1 MAAYQPMVNPVADI
15 SDVMG
20 AFARARAAKK
30 DQEAKRAEFLLRQ
43 QAADRENA
51 RLDEQMRHT
60 SELENHQRQIDT
72 ATAIPKIKNMLTPGH
87 PDYDPESGLSLAR
100 AYGINLAANQPEI
113 PKPPEAIPDKPL
125 SALPEG
131 VDAVSGGAPP
141 LEAAQN
147 TALDATRAQQQ
158 GEYTNKLIEARRRAP
173 TYSGSGPFGEVN
185 IDPNAAMASRA
196 EALRQQQE
204 KLSPLAGAAGEK
216 YAPVVNAMI
225 QAGMP
230 GSEVAKFLSE
240 KAKEDAA
247 AGRDAQYKP
256 TVEKQDEWHR
266 LAYQAAMANA
276 GARKAQAGDDN
287 PAVGAAIARHL
298 TENPGDIEGA
308 YRVAQQVGSQAPT
321 KTVGAVRTQVQPTES
336 QAKDARQ
343 AAIGQRALND
353 IAESGYQ
360 PTHEDI
366 QKWLNNQKWVDR
378 AQRAGG
384 GTGIGSIIGGGI
396 AGLAQGAGAIPQSE
410 TEGLDP
416 KAANYFANVRRY
428 METIGRAQSG
438 AAISP
443 TEWQNFFNQYGPNS
457 PGGGAAARK
466 YMEDQA
472 RLGGAATRQLEAPRR
487 REEKPPVRK
496 SNPIIDARH
505 RPSLDDLAAEHG
517 L

>member
-1 MAAYQPMVNPVADI
+1 MAFQYIMPTPVDM
-15 SDVMG
+15 SDV
-20 AFARARAAKK
+20 FAPLMHARQANK
-30 DQEAKRAEFLLRQ
+30 DREAKRAELLLRKE
-43 QAADRENA
+43 AADRENA

-60 SELENHQRQIDT
+60 NELENRQKSLDT
-72 ATAIPKIKNMLTPGH
+72 ANAIPKIKNMLTPGH

-100 AYGINLAANQPEI
+100 AYGINLAAQQPEM

-131 VDAVSGGAPP
+131 VDAVSGGTPP
-141 LEAAQN
+141 PEAAEN
-147 TALDATRAQQQ
+147 TALDATRAAQQ
-158 GEYTNKLIEARRRAP
+158 GEYTNKLMEASRRAP
-173 TYSGSGPFGEVN
+173 TYSGSGPFGAVN
-185 IDPNAAMASRA
+185 IDPNAAIASRN

-204 KLSPLAGAAGEK
+204 KLAPLTGAVDQDFR
-216 YAPVVNAMI
+216 PVVEAMVKS
-225 QAGMP
+225 GMP
-230 GSEVAKFLSE
+230 GSEIAKAVADYR
-240 KAKEDAA
+240 KEMATNN
-247 AGRDAQYKP
+247 RDAQYKP
-256 TVEKQDEWHR
+256 TVGKQDEWHQMMYR
-266 LAYQAAMANA
+266 AAMANA
-276 GARKAQAGDDN
+276 GARRAQAGDDD

-308 YRVAQQVGSQAPT
+308 YRVAQQAGSQAPT

-343 AAIGQRALND
+343 AAVGQRALED
-353 IAESGYQ
+353 ISASGYTPSQ
-360 PTHEDI
+360 GDI
-366 QKWLNNQKWVDR
+366 QMWLNNQKRVAW
-378 AQRAGG
+378 AQNAGSG
-384 GTGIGSIIGGGI
+384 QGLGSLIGGGI
-396 AGLAQGAGAIPQSE
+396 AGAAQGAGLIPQSE

-443 TEWQNFFNQYGPNS
+443 TEWQNFFNQYGPSS
-457 PGGGAAARK
+457 PGGGNAARR

-472 RLGGAATRQLEAPRR
+472 KLGGSATRQLEAPRR
-487 REEKPPVRK
+487 REEKPPARK